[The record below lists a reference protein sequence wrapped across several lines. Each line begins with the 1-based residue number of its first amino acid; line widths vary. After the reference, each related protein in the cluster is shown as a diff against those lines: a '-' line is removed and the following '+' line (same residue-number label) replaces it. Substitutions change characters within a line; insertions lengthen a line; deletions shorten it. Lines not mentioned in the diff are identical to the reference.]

1 MQTARW
7 LTIGLLT
14 HDLGGTILLQRG
26 GEHLHPYAV
35 RLGVGVGVGVGLGL
49 GLGTWTWTCE
59 MRCTC
64 ACGALRGEHLG
75 CRGGA
80 SVHEDVRRPP
90 RVRVPPRLE
99 GEHRRCR
106 RGKAREVCEVRG
118 RERDA
123 QVLQRRCGLR
133 GANCEGRVGHARAR
147 GGARGEVGGSRGG
160 TTRLGR
166 GSSVRRA
173 VGSSGAQ
180 HTGFACAVDCGDH
193 RHVRRQEELR
203 HGDARREVASQVA
216 T

>member
-35 RLGVGVGVGVGLGL
+35 RLGLGLGL

-59 MRCTC
+59 MQCTC

-106 RGKAREVCEVRG
+106 GGR
-118 RERDA
+118 RERGA
-123 QVLQRRCGLR
+123 RCEGGRGTRRYGLR
-133 GANCEGRVGHARAR
+133 GANCEGREGHARAR

-160 TTRLGR
+160 TTRFGR

-180 HTGFACAVDCGDH
+180 HTRFACAVDCGDH